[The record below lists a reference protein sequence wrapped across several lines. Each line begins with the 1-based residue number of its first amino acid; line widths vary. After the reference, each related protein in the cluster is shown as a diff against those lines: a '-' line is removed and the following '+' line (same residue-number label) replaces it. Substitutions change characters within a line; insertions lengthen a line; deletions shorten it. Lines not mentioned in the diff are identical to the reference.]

1 MSDVF
6 VGKTSVEEERIVDAK
21 QEEIASLIDSL
32 ADKVYLFKN
41 HFGNQ
46 YVWKQDK
53 YTTWEVDYFQRK
65 SYRPSFTLTLIKKQ
79 KGFFGLRFSKRY
91 EVPEI
96 YLLAFREA
104 FVDAV
109 QHTDRFNKIQK
120 NMEKTQALLKAI
132 KT

>member
-1 MSDVF
+1 MSYVF
-6 VGKTSVEEERIVDAK
+6 VGKTSAEEIIIDAK

-32 ADKVYLFKN
+32 VDKVYLFKN

-65 SYRPSFTLTLIKKQ
+65 CYRSSFTLTLVKKQ
-79 KGFFGLRFSKRY
+79 KGFLGFYFSHRY

-96 YLLAFREA
+96 YIFAFQKA

-109 QHTDRFNKIQK
+109 QHTDRFNKIQN
-120 NMEKTQALLKAI
+120 NMEKTQNLLKAI
-132 KT
+132 KS

>member
-53 YTTWEVDYFQRK
+53 YTTWEVDYFRQFG
-65 SYRPSFTLTLIKKQ
+65 YRPSFTLTLIKKQ
-79 KGFFGLRFSKRY
+79 KGLFGLRFSKRY

-96 YLLAFREA
+96 YLLNFCNAFKSA
-104 FVDAV
+104 VD
-109 QHTDRFNKIQK
+109 DLEKFNKIQK